1 MMTITDPAEAFV
13 GRWRIVE
20 MAPWSKGYL
29 DLLEE
34 AHLTFR
40 GATAGSIAF
49 GTLEG
54 SISVTYVEHE
64 QEVRALFT
72 WEGQDGADDARG
84 SGWAT
89 IASDGCLVGH
99 FHIEDGGRFAFF
111 CERD

>member
-1 MMTITDPAEAFV
+1 MMTITDPAEAFA

-20 MAPWSKGYL
+20 MDPWGKDYL
-29 DLLEE
+29 DLVEE

-54 SISVTYVEHE
+54 DLDVIYVAHEH
-64 QEVRALFT
+64 EVRAVFS

-84 SGWAT
+84 SGWVKL
-89 IASDGCLVGH
+89 ASDGCLVGH
-99 FHIEDGGRFAFF
+99 FHVEDGKVSAFV
-111 CERD
+111 CERG